1 MKAEPGDG
9 GGAARAKRGTPGST
23 GRGASTGRAA
33 QARDQTSLDRIFEN
47 RHIFSSPR
55 IYLQL
60 DIFLREG
67 VIAMPRG
74 GARKG
79 AGRKPRPLAEKLAAG
94 NPGHRPLKKVEFRGD
109 GSDSKPTK
117 PPDYISLLEKRMPG
131 APTPIELYH
140 ETIKYLEP
148 SDCMNLIP
156 SALISDYVMAK
167 YYLICAQFDLSKTAT
182 VIQRKIKNSD
192 EFDYE
197 ITSFTEAMLKLQ
209 KNVLACW
216 EPIWEIVSKNSERLV
231 VNPEQDLIMLLVG
244 GRQRKSSKG
253 AASNEQS

>member
-1 MKAEPGDG
+1 
-9 GGAARAKRGTPGST
+9 
-23 GRGASTGRAA
+23 
-33 QARDQTSLDRIFEN
+33 
-47 RHIFSSPR
+47 
-55 IYLQL
+55 
-60 DIFLREG
+60 
-67 VIAMPRG
+67 MPRG

-79 AGRKPRPLAEKLAAG
+79 AGRKPKPLAEKLAAG
-94 NPGHRPLKKVEFRGD
+94 NPGNRPLKKVRFD
-109 GSDSKPTK
+109 GNGNDSNPST
-117 PPDYISLLEKRMPG
+117 PPDYLGLLEKRVPG
-131 APTPIELYH
+131 APTPIEIYH
-140 ETIKYLEP
+140 ETIRYLEP
-148 SDCMNLIP
+148 SDCLNLIP
-156 SALISDYVMAK
+156 AALISDYVMAK

-182 VIQRKIKNSD
+182 VIQISKT
-192 EFDYE
+192 EFE